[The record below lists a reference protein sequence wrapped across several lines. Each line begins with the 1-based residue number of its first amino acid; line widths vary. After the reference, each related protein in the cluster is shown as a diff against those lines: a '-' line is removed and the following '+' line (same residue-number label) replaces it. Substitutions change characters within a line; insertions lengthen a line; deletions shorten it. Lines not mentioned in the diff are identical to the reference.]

1 MNAVFRRRLEMAVR
15 VRDFL
20 RAHKMDGV
28 GDAEALTRLEEVI
41 TRAQALVAQQLAGV
55 MVARSATAQ
64 RAEIR
69 RVLEAKLLR
78 YLEAAGAI
86 AAHGN
91 VELAVEFR
99 FPRNVSH
106 QAFLA
111 TARRM
116 LEKATAVKD
125 QLVKEGM
132 SASLLDDLT
141 AALAEFENTLEA
153 SRTGRREHVG
163 ASADLEAVSAEIIER
178 VRLLDGLVRYRL
190 GDNAELM
197 GAWSSARNVL
207 GPFRS
212 KVPPAGEGPNAV
224 KPAA

>member
-1 MNAVFRRRLEMAVR
+1 M
-15 VRDFL
+15 
-20 RAHKMDGV
+20 
-28 GDAEALTRLEEVI
+28 
-41 TRAQALVAQQLAGV
+41 
-55 MVARSATAQ
+55 
-64 RAEIR
+64 
-69 RVLEAKLLR
+69 
-78 YLEAAGAI
+78 
-86 AAHGN
+86 
-91 VELAVEFR
+91 EFR

-116 LEKATAVKD
+116 LEKATTVKD
-125 QLVKEGM
+125 QLVSEGM

-153 SRTGRREHVG
+153 WRTGRREHVG

-197 GAWSSARNVL
+197 GHGPARGMCWGRS
-207 GPFRS
+207 GPRS
-212 KVPPAGEGPNAV
+212 LQRVRGRMR
-224 KPAA
+224 

>member
-1 MNAVFRRRLEMAVR
+1 MNAPFRRRLEKAVR
-15 VRDFL
+15 
-20 RAHKMDGV
+20 
-28 GDAEALTRLEEVI
+28 
-41 TRAQALVAQQLAGV
+41 LAGV

-69 RVLEAKLLR
+69 RVLEANLLR

-132 SASLLDDLT
+132 SASLLEDLT

-153 SRTGRREHVG
+153 FANGTARTCWRQRR
-163 ASADLEAVSAEIIER
+163 S
-178 VRLLDGLVRYRL
+178 
-190 GDNAELM
+190 
-197 GAWSSARNVL
+197 
-207 GPFRS
+207 
-212 KVPPAGEGPNAV
+212 
-224 KPAA
+224 